1 MKNSTILERN
11 PKGKKM
17 EHFHKTYDFLYT
29 LNLSD
34 GAIIL
39 YGIMRDRWELSLN
52 NGWSDEEDK
61 TYFYF
66 SRKNIQ
72 EIRPRWG
79 LRSISRFLKELLEAN
94 LLCAKYSSNGKDTK
108 YYIMQ
113 IKPEIL
119 KAVMA
124 KNTPGEFGN
133 TPCEFG
139 YTPGEF
145 GNTPGEFGNT
155 IRTIPISQTEQS
167 DQKPDRHSTTTCA
180 GEATVQERDS
190 LLPTLLP
197 KDDTTALNTNVRD
210 IPKKAQS
217 QNESSEVLD
226 AKPNLFKQV
235 QSQEPKLSE
244 QALSDKQATQESLN
258 HIQSLSAQNMGEELL
273 AMSQDT
279 KEPLSENLTTP
290 KVAKDILDKNQEIKK
305 EPSIKEILGIKE
317 TKSKE
322 STALEPLTT
331 NESKKEGFLSIKDLF
346 KMAQKLDAKKQSKKL
361 QETKTPKEESIF
373 SGKSASISEQ
383 TNLSSQRTSGVAKNT
398 LTSKE
403 EFISEKNG
411 ASFKKPSDL
420 FAQDEQTTKEPLS
433 DIEIML
439 QEFKEHVNKNWDEI
453 ISGNI
458 HAEDIFFS
466 KSKNPLSDKF
476 YFATK
481 EQTNKTASPCVD
493 KQNLVNSGANNSINN
508 TKMNNEVNIFAQNEA
523 NLKAH
528 SNKSPGEHFSVQTIK
543 DTGKEAF
550 VHPERSKKRL
560 CANAQPI
567 GLPDFIDAELFAN
580 FIQHR
585 KEIKKP
591 LTPHARDLIIKKLSD
606 FNSRGLDANK
616 ALENSI
622 INGWQGVFEPR
633 SNKFNYQK
641 NSDLSNAQEVG
652 ALGLPL
658 SAMSAWQQA
667 NTRKIQGF

>member
-1 MKNSTILERN
+1 MPNT
-11 PKGKKM
+11 
-17 EHFHKTYDFLYT
+17 
-29 LNLSD
+29 
-34 GAIIL
+34 A
-39 YGIMRDRWELSLN
+39 LSLN
-52 NGWSDEEDK
+52 VPN
-61 TYFYF
+61 
-66 SRKNIQ
+66 
-72 EIRPRWG
+72 
-79 LRSISRFLKELLEAN
+79 
-94 LLCAKYSSNGKDTK
+94 
-108 YYIMQ
+108 
-113 IKPEIL
+113 
-119 KAVMA
+119 
-124 KNTPGEFGN
+124 
-133 TPCEFG
+133 
-139 YTPGEF
+139 
-145 GNTPGEFGNT
+145 
-155 IRTIPISQTEQS
+155 
-167 DQKPDRHSTTTCA
+167 
-180 GEATVQERDS
+180 
-190 LLPTLLP
+190 
-197 KDDTTALNTNVRD
+197 
-210 IPKKAQS
+210 
-217 QNESSEVLD
+217 EVLD
-226 AKPNLFKQV
+226 TKPNLFKQV
-235 QSQEPKLSE
+235 QSQEPKLS
-244 QALSDKQATQESLN
+244 LPSDKKNEQESLN
-258 HIQSLSAQNMGEELL
+258 HIQSLNAQKMGEELL
-273 AMSQDT
+273 ASNQDAKEILSKNLAT
-279 KEPLSENLTTP
+279 PKEP
-290 KVAKDILDKNQEIKK
+290 DILEKNQESKK

-322 STALEPLTT
+322 SIAKEPSLT
-331 NESKKEGFLSIKDLF
+331 NESKEKKEGFLSIKELF
-346 KMAQKLDAKKQSKKL
+346 KMAQKQDAKKQSKKL

-383 TNLSSQRTSGVAKNT
+383 TA
-398 LTSKE
+398 SKD
-403 EFISEKNG
+403 EFIVSNG

-458 HAEDIFFS
+458 HAKDDKFFS

-476 YFATK
+476 YFTTK

-508 TKMNNEVNIFAQNEA
+508 AKMNNEVNIFAQDEA

-528 SNKSPGEHFSVQTIK
+528 SSPGEHFSVQTIK

-550 VHPERSKKRL
+550 AQPDRSKKRL
-560 CANAQPI
+560 CANVEPI
-567 GLPDFIDAELFAN
+567 NLPDFIDAELFAN

-591 LTPHARDLIIKKLSD
+591 LTPNAKNLIIKKLSD

-641 NSDLSNAQEVG
+641 NSDLSNTAEVG

>member
-1 MKNSTILERN
+1 
-11 PKGKKM
+11 M

-79 LRSISRFLKELLEAN
+79 LRSISRFLKELLDAN

-133 TPCEFG
+133 TP
-139 YTPGEF
+139 
-145 GNTPGEFGNT
+145 GEFGNT

-180 GEATVQERDS
+180 GEVAAQ
-190 LLPTLLP
+190 
-197 KDDTTALNTNVRD
+197 DDTTALNTNVRD

-226 AKPNLFKQV
+226 TKPNLFKQV
-235 QSQEPKLSE
+235 QSQEPKSSE

-258 HIQSLSAQNMGEELL
+258 HIQSLNAQNMGEEFL
-273 AMSQDT
+273 ATNQDAKET
-279 KEPLSENLTTP
+279 LSKNLATPKEP
-290 KVAKDILDKNQEIKK
+290 DILDKNQEIKK

-322 STALEPLTT
+322 SIAKEPSLT
-331 NESKKEGFLSIKDLF
+331 NESKEKKEGFLSIKELF
-346 KMAQKLDAKKQSKKL
+346 KMAQEQDAKKQSKKA
-361 QETKTPKEESIF
+361 EASKTLKEESIF

-383 TNLSSQRTSGVAKNT
+383 TNLSSQQP
-398 LTSKE
+398 TSKD
-403 EFISEKNG
+403 EFINING
-411 ASFKKPSDL
+411 ASFKKSEVL

-481 EQTNKTASPCVD
+481 EQTNKTATPCVD

-508 TKMNNEVNIFAQNEA
+508 AKTNNEVNIFAQDEA

-528 SNKSPGEHFSVQTIK
+528 SNKSPEELFSVQTIK

-550 VHPERSKKRL
+550 AQPERSKKRL
-560 CANAQPI
+560 CANVEPI
-567 GLPDFIDAELFAN
+567 NLPDFIDAELFAN

-633 SNKFNYQK
+633 GYKNNYQK
-641 NSDLSNAQEVG
+641 NSDLSNAAGVG

>member
-1 MKNSTILERN
+1 
-11 PKGKKM
+11 M
-17 EHFHKTYDFLYT
+17 EYFHKTYNFLYT

-39 YGIMRDRWELSLN
+39 YGIMRDRWELSLS

-124 KNTPGEFGN
+124 KNTP
-133 TPCEFG
+133 C
-139 YTPGEF
+139 EF

-180 GEATVQERDS
+180 GEIAGQ
-190 LLPTLLP
+190 
-197 KDDTTALNTNVRD
+197 DDTTALNINEPDMPNTALSLNV
-210 IPKKAQS
+210 P
-217 QNESSEVLD
+217 NEVLD
-226 AKPNLFKQV
+226 TKPNLFKQV
-235 QSQEPKLSE
+235 QSQEPKLS
-244 QALSDKQATQESLN
+244 LPSDKKNEQESLN
-258 HIQSLSAQNMGEELL
+258 HIQSLNAQKMGEELL
-273 AMSQDT
+273 ASNQDAKEILSKNLAT
-279 KEPLSENLTTP
+279 PKEP
-290 KVAKDILDKNQEIKK
+290 DILEKNQESKK

-322 STALEPLTT
+322 SIAKEPSLT
-331 NESKKEGFLSIKDLF
+331 NESKEKKEGFLSIKELF
-346 KMAQKLDAKKQSKKL
+346 KMAQKQDAKKQSKKL

-383 TNLSSQRTSGVAKNT
+383 TA
-398 LTSKE
+398 SKD
-403 EFISEKNG
+403 EFIVSNG

-458 HAEDIFFS
+458 HAKDDKFFS

-476 YFATK
+476 YFTTK

-508 TKMNNEVNIFAQNEA
+508 AKMNNEVNIFAQDEA

-528 SNKSPGEHFSVQTIK
+528 SSPGEHFSVQTIK

-550 VHPERSKKRL
+550 AQPDRSKKRL
-560 CANAQPI
+560 CANVEPI
-567 GLPDFIDAELFAN
+567 NLPDFIDAELFAN

-591 LTPHARDLIIKKLSD
+591 LTPNAKNLIIKKLSD

-641 NSDLSNAQEVG
+641 NSDLSNTAEVG

>member
-1 MKNSTILERN
+1 
-11 PKGKKM
+11 M

-79 LRSISRFLKELLEAN
+79 LRSISRFLKELLDAN

-133 TPCEFG
+133 TP
-139 YTPGEF
+139 
-145 GNTPGEFGNT
+145 GEFGNT

-180 GEATVQERDS
+180 GEVAAQ
-190 LLPTLLP
+190 
-197 KDDTTALNTNVRD
+197 DDTTALNTNVRD

-226 AKPNLFKQV
+226 TKPNLFKQV
-235 QSQEPKLSE
+235 QSQEPKSSE

-258 HIQSLSAQNMGEELL
+258 HIQSLNAQNMGEEFL
-273 AMSQDT
+273 ATNQDAKET
-279 KEPLSENLTTP
+279 LSKNLATPKEP
-290 KVAKDILDKNQEIKK
+290 DILDKNQEIKK

-322 STALEPLTT
+322 SIAKEPSLT
-331 NESKKEGFLSIKDLF
+331 NESKEKKEGFLSIKELF
-346 KMAQKLDAKKQSKKL
+346 KMAQEQDAKKQSKKA
-361 QETKTPKEESIF
+361 EASKTLKEESIF

-383 TNLSSQRTSGVAKNT
+383 TNLSSQQP
-398 LTSKE
+398 TSKD
-403 EFISEKNG
+403 EFINING
-411 ASFKKPSDL
+411 ASFKKPEVL

-481 EQTNKTASPCVD
+481 EQTNKTATPCVD

-508 TKMNNEVNIFAQNEA
+508 AKTNNEVNIFAQDEA

-528 SNKSPGEHFSVQTIK
+528 SNKSPEELFSVQTIK

-550 VHPERSKKRL
+550 AQPERSKKRL
-560 CANAQPI
+560 CANVEPI
-567 GLPDFIDAELFAN
+567 NLPDFIDAELFAN

-633 SNKFNYQK
+633 GYKNNYQK
-641 NSDLSNAQEVG
+641 NSDLSNAAGVG

>member
-1 MKNSTILERN
+1 M
-11 PKGKKM
+11 
-17 EHFHKTYDFLYT
+17 
-29 LNLSD
+29 
-34 GAIIL
+34 
-39 YGIMRDRWELSLN
+39 
-52 NGWSDEEDK
+52 
-61 TYFYF
+61 
-66 SRKNIQ
+66 
-72 EIRPRWG
+72 
-79 LRSISRFLKELLEAN
+79 
-94 LLCAKYSSNGKDTK
+94 
-108 YYIMQ
+108 
-113 IKPEIL
+113 
-119 KAVMA
+119 
-124 KNTPGEFGN
+124 
-133 TPCEFG
+133 
-139 YTPGEF
+139 
-145 GNTPGEFGNT
+145 
-155 IRTIPISQTEQS
+155 
-167 DQKPDRHSTTTCA
+167 
-180 GEATVQERDS
+180 
-190 LLPTLLP
+190 
-197 KDDTTALNTNVRD
+197 RD

-226 AKPNLFKQV
+226 TKPNLFKQV
-235 QSQEPKLSE
+235 QSQEPKSSE

-258 HIQSLSAQNMGEELL
+258 HIQSLNAQNMGEEFL
-273 AMSQDT
+273 ATNQDAKET
-279 KEPLSENLTTP
+279 LSKNLATPKEP
-290 KVAKDILDKNQEIKK
+290 DILDKNQEIKK

-322 STALEPLTT
+322 SIAKEPSLT
-331 NESKKEGFLSIKDLF
+331 NESKEKKEGFLSIKELF
-346 KMAQKLDAKKQSKKL
+346 KMAQEQDAKKQSKKA
-361 QETKTPKEESIF
+361 EASKTLKEESIF

-383 TNLSSQRTSGVAKNT
+383 TNLSSQQP
-398 LTSKE
+398 TSKD
-403 EFISEKNG
+403 EFINING
-411 ASFKKPSDL
+411 ASFKKSEVL

-481 EQTNKTASPCVD
+481 EQTNKTATPCVD

-508 TKMNNEVNIFAQNEA
+508 AKTNNEVNIFAQDEA

-528 SNKSPGEHFSVQTIK
+528 SNKSPEELFSVQTIK

-550 VHPERSKKRL
+550 AQPERSKKRL
-560 CANAQPI
+560 CANVEPI
-567 GLPDFIDAELFAN
+567 NLPDFIDAELFAN

-633 SNKFNYQK
+633 GYKNNYQK
-641 NSDLSNAQEVG
+641 NSDLSNAAGVG

>member
-1 MKNSTILERN
+1 
-11 PKGKKM
+11 M

-34 GAIIL
+34 GALIL

-79 LRSISRFLKELLEAN
+79 LRSITRFLKELLDAN

-124 KNTPGEFGN
+124 KNTPGEFGH
-133 TPCEFG
+133 
-139 YTPGEF
+139 
-145 GNTPGEFGNT
+145 TPGEFGNT

-180 GEATVQERDS
+180 DEMAAQEQINLS
-190 LLPTLLP
+190 PALLR
-197 KDDTTALNTNVRD
+197 KDDTTALS
-210 IPKKAQS
+210 PKVP
-217 QNESSEVLD
+217 NEVLD
-226 AKPNLFKQV
+226 TKPNLFKQE
-235 QSQEPKLSE
+235 QNQEQKLS
-244 QALSDKQATQESLN
+244 LPSDKKATQESLN
-258 HIQSLSAQNMGEELL
+258 HIQSLSAQKMDEEFL
-273 AMSQDT
+273 AKNQDT
-279 KEPLSENLTTP
+279 KETLSKNLDAP
-290 KVAKDILDKNQEIKK
+290 KEPDVLDKNQEIKK

-322 STALEPLTT
+322 SIAKEPSLT
-331 NESKKEGFLSIKDLF
+331 NESKEKKEGFLSIKELF
-346 KMAQKLDAKKQSKKL
+346 KMAQEQDAKKQSKKL
-361 QETKTPKEESIF
+361 QETKTLKEESIF
-373 SGKSASISEQ
+373 SGKSVAISEQ
-383 TNLSSQRTSGVAKNT
+383 TA
-398 LTSKE
+398 SKD
-403 EFISEKNG
+403 EFINING

-439 QEFKEHVNKNWDEI
+439 EEFKEHVNKNWDEI

-458 HAEDIFFS
+458 HAKEDIFFS

-481 EQTNKTASPCVD
+481 EQTNKTAAPCVD
-493 KQNLVNSGANNSINN
+493 KQNLVNSGANISINN
-508 TKMNNEVNIFAQNEA
+508 AKMNNEVNIFAQDEA
-523 NLKAH
+523 NFKTH
-528 SNKSPGEHFSVQTIK
+528 SNKSPRELFSVQTIK
-543 DTGKEAF
+543 DTGEEAF
-550 VHPERSKKRL
+550 IQPERSKKHL
-560 CANAQPI
+560 CANTQPI
-567 GLPDFIDAELFAN
+567 NLPDFIDAELFAN

-641 NSDLSNAQEVG
+641 NSDLSNTEEVG

-658 SAMSAWQQA
+658 SVMSAWQQA

>member
-1 MKNSTILERN
+1 
-11 PKGKKM
+11 M
-17 EHFHKTYDFLYT
+17 EYFHKTYNFLYT

-52 NGWSDEEDK
+52 NGWSDEEDT

-79 LRSISRFLKELLEAN
+79 LRSITRFLKELLDAN

-133 TPCEFG
+133 TP
-139 YTPGEF
+139 GEF
-145 GNTPGEFGNT
+145 GNTPGEFGYTPGEFGYTPGEFGYT

-180 GEATVQERDS
+180 GEIAAQ
-190 LLPTLLP
+190 
-197 KDDTTALNTNVRD
+197 DDTTALNINEPD
-210 IPKKAQS
+210 IPNTALS
-217 QNESSEVLD
+217 QNEPSEVLD
-226 AKPNLFKQV
+226 TKPNLFKQEP
-235 QSQEPKLSE
+235 SQEPKSSE
-244 QALSDKQATQESLN
+244 QALSDKRATQESLN
-258 HIQSLSAQNMGEELL
+258 HIQSLSAQKMGEELL
-273 AMSQDT
+273 ATNQDA
-279 KEPLSENLTTP
+279 KETLNENLATP
-290 KVAKDILDKNQEIKK
+290 KAAKDILDKNQEIKK

-322 STALEPLTT
+322 SIAKEPSLT
-331 NESKKEGFLSIKDLF
+331 NESKKEGFLSIKELF
-346 KMAQKLDAKKQSKKL
+346 KMAQEQDAKKQSKKA
-361 QETKTPKEESIF
+361 EASKTLKEESIF
-373 SGKSASISEQ
+373 SGKSVAISEQ
-383 TNLSSQRTSGVAKNT
+383 TSGMGNST
-398 LTSKE
+398 LTSKD

-420 FAQDEQTTKEPLS
+420 FAQDEQTSKEPLS

-458 HAEDIFFS
+458 HAKDDKFFS

-481 EQTNKTASPCVD
+481 EQTNKTATPCVD

-508 TKMNNEVNIFAQNEA
+508 AKTNNEVNIFAQDEA
-523 NLKAH
+523 NLKTH
-528 SNKSPGEHFSVQTIK
+528 SNKSPGELFSVQTIK

-567 GLPDFIDAELFAN
+567 KLPEFIDAELFAN

-633 SNKFNYQK
+633 GYKNNYQK
-641 NSDLSNAQEVG
+641 NSDLSNTAEVG

>member
-1 MKNSTILERN
+1 
-11 PKGKKM
+11 M
-17 EHFHKTYDFLYT
+17 EYFHKTYNFLYT

-79 LRSISRFLKELLEAN
+79 LRSITRFLKELLDAN
-94 LLCAKYSSNGKDTK
+94 LLCAKYSNNGKDTK

-119 KAVMA
+119 KALMA
-124 KNTPGEFGN
+124 KNTPCEFGN
-133 TPCEFG
+133 TPC
-139 YTPGEF
+139 
-145 GNTPGEFGNT
+145 EFGNT

-180 GEATVQERDS
+180 GEIAAQ
-190 LLPTLLP
+190 
-197 KDDTTALNTNVRD
+197 DDTTALNINEPD
-210 IPKKAQS
+210 IPKTAQS
-217 QNESSEVLD
+217 QNEPSEVLD
-226 AKPNLFKQV
+226 T
-235 QSQEPKLSE
+235 KLSE
-244 QALSDKQATQESLN
+244 QALSDKELNLFKQEESQEQKLSLLSDKKNGQESLD
-258 HIQSLSAQNMGEELL
+258 HIQSLSAQKMGEEFL

-279 KEPLSENLTTP
+279 KETLSENLSTP
-290 KVAKDILDKNQEIKK
+290 KAAKDILDKNQETKK

-322 STALEPLTT
+322 SIALESPTT
-331 NESKKEGFLSIKDLF
+331 NETKKEGFLSIKELF
-346 KMAQKLDAKKQSKKL
+346 KMAQEQDAKKQSKKF
-361 QETKTPKEESIF
+361 QETKTLKEESIF
-373 SGKSASISEQ
+373 SGKSAAISEQ
-383 TNLSSQRTSGVAKNT
+383 TNLSSQQTSGVKNST
-398 LTSKE
+398 PTSKD

-411 ASFKKPSDL
+411 ASFKKPGDL
-420 FAQDEQTTKEPLS
+420 FAQDEQTSKEPLS

-458 HAEDIFFS
+458 HASNDKFFS

-493 KQNLVNSGANNSINN
+493 KQILVNSGANNSINN
-508 TKMNNEVNIFAQNEA
+508 TKMNNEVNIFAQDEA

-528 SNKSPGEHFSVQTIK
+528 SNKSPGELFSVQTIK

-550 VHPERSKKRL
+550 AQPDRSKKRL
-560 CANAQPI
+560 CANTQPI
-567 GLPDFIDAELFAN
+567 NLPDFIDAELFAN

-633 SNKFNYQK
+633 EYKNNYQK
-641 NSDLSNAQEVG
+641 NSDLSNAAEVG

>member
-1 MKNSTILERN
+1 
-11 PKGKKM
+11 M
-17 EHFHKTYDFLYT
+17 EYFHKTYNFLYT

-52 NGWSDEEDK
+52 NNWSDEEKK

-79 LRSISRFLKELLEAN
+79 LRSISRFLKELLDAN

-124 KNTPGEFGN
+124 KNTPCEFGN

-139 YTPGEF
+139 NTPCEF
-145 GNTPGEFGNT
+145 GNTPCEFGNT

-180 GEATVQERDS
+180 GEIAAQERDS

-197 KDDTTALNTNVRD
+197 KDDAIALNINEPDIPNTALSPNV
-210 IPKKAQS
+210 P
-217 QNESSEVLD
+217 SEVLD
-226 AKPNLFKQV
+226 TKPKSSKQEP
-235 QSQEPKLSE
+235 SQEPKPSE

-258 HIQSLSAQNMGEELL
+258 HIQSLSVQKMGEEFL

-279 KEPLSENLTTP
+279 KETLNENLSTP
-290 KVAKDILDKNQEIKK
+290 KAANDILEKNQEIKK

-322 STALEPLTT
+322 CIAPEPSTT
-331 NESKKEGFLSIKDLF
+331 NEGKKEGFLSIKELF
-346 KMAQKLDAKKQSKKL
+346 KMAQKQDAKKQSKKL
-361 QETKTPKEESIF
+361 QETKMPKEESIF
-373 SGKSASISEQ
+373 SGKSVAISEQ
-383 TNLSSQRTSGVAKNT
+383 TA
-398 LTSKE
+398 SKD
-403 EFISEKNG
+403 EFINING

-458 HAEDIFFS
+458 HADDKFFS

-476 YFATK
+476 YFTTK
-481 EQTNKTASPCVD
+481 EQANKTASPCVD

-508 TKMNNEVNIFAQNEA
+508 TKMNNEVNIFAQDEA

-528 SNKSPGEHFSVQTIK
+528 SSPGEHFSVQTIK

-550 VHPERSKKRL
+550 VQPDRSKKRL

-567 GLPDFIDAELFAN
+567 NLPDFIDAELFAN
-580 FIQHR
+580 FTQHR

-633 SNKFNYQK
+633 GYKNNYQK
-641 NSDLSNAQEVG
+641 NSDLSNAGGVG

>member
-1 MKNSTILERN
+1 
-11 PKGKKM
+11 
-17 EHFHKTYDFLYT
+17 
-29 LNLSD
+29 
-34 GAIIL
+34 
-39 YGIMRDRWELSLN
+39 
-52 NGWSDEEDK
+52 
-61 TYFYF
+61 
-66 SRKNIQ
+66 
-72 EIRPRWG
+72 
-79 LRSISRFLKELLEAN
+79 
-94 LLCAKYSSNGKDTK
+94 
-108 YYIMQ
+108 
-113 IKPEIL
+113 
-119 KAVMA
+119 
-124 KNTPGEFGN
+124 
-133 TPCEFG
+133 
-139 YTPGEF
+139 
-145 GNTPGEFGNT
+145 
-155 IRTIPISQTEQS
+155 
-167 DQKPDRHSTTTCA
+167 
-180 GEATVQERDS
+180 
-190 LLPTLLP
+190 
-197 KDDTTALNTNVRD
+197 
-210 IPKKAQS
+210 
-217 QNESSEVLD
+217 
-226 AKPNLFKQV
+226 
-235 QSQEPKLSE
+235 
-244 QALSDKQATQESLN
+244 
-258 HIQSLSAQNMGEELL
+258 MGEELL
-273 AMSQDT
+273 ATNQDA
-279 KEPLSENLTTP
+279 KETLNENLNTP
-290 KVAKDILDKNQEIKK
+290 KAAKDILEKNQEIKK

-322 STALEPLTT
+322 SVALESPTT
-331 NESKKEGFLSIKDLF
+331 NESKEKKEGFLSIKELF
-346 KMAQKLDAKKQSKKL
+346 KMAQKQDAKKQSKKA
-361 QETKTPKEESIF
+361 ETAKLKEESIF
-373 SGKSASISEQ
+373 SGKSTVISEQ
-383 TNLSSQRTSGVAKNT
+383 TAEVAKST
-398 LTSKE
+398 LTSKD
-403 EFISEKNG
+403 EFINING

-493 KQNLVNSGANNSINN
+493 KQILVNSGVNISINN
-508 TKMNNEVNIFAQNEA
+508 AKMNNEVNILAQDEA

-528 SNKSPGEHFSVQTIK
+528 SSPGEHFSVQTIK

-550 VHPERSKKRL
+550 VQPERSKKHL
-560 CANAQPI
+560 CANVEPI
-567 GLPDFIDAELFAN
+567 NLPDFIDAELFAN

-641 NSDLSNAQEVG
+641 NSDLSNAHEVG

-658 SAMSAWQQA
+658 SVMSAWQQA

>member
-1 MKNSTILERN
+1 
-11 PKGKKM
+11 M
-17 EHFHKTYDFLYT
+17 EYFHKTYNFLYT

-79 LRSISRFLKELLEAN
+79 LRSITRFLKELLDAN

-124 KNTPGEFGN
+124 KNTPGEFG
-133 TPCEFG
+133 

-145 GNTPGEFGNT
+145 GYT

-197 KDDTTALNTNVRD
+197 KDDTTALNTNEPD
-210 IPKKAQS
+210 IPNTAQS
-217 QNESSEVLD
+217 PNEPSEVLD
-226 AKPNLFKQV
+226 AKPNLFKQEP
-235 QSQEPKLSE
+235 SQEPKSSE
-244 QALSDKQATQESLN
+244 QALSDKKAMQESLN
-258 HIQSLSAQNMGEELL
+258 HIQSLGAQKMDEELL
-273 AMSQDT
+273 ASNQDT
-279 KEPLSENLTTP
+279 KEPLSENLATP
-290 KVAKDILDKNQEIKK
+290 KAAKDILDKNQEIKK

-322 STALEPLTT
+322 SAAEEPSAT
-331 NESKKEGFLSIKDLF
+331 NEGKEKKEGFLSIKDLF
-346 KMAQKLDAKKQSKKL
+346 KMAQKQDAKKQSKKAEIAKL
-361 QETKTPKEESIF
+361 KEESIF

-383 TNLSSQRTSGVAKNT
+383 P
-398 LTSKE
+398 TSKD
-403 EFISEKNG
+403 EFIDKNG
-411 ASFKKPSDL
+411 MSFKKPGDL

-458 HAEDIFFS
+458 HADDKFFS

-508 TKMNNEVNIFAQNEA
+508 TKMNNEVNIFAQDEA

-528 SNKSPGEHFSVQTIK
+528 SSPEEHFSVQTIK

-550 VHPERSKKRL
+550 AQPDRSKKRL
-560 CANAQPI
+560 CANVEPI
-567 GLPDFIDAELFAN
+567 NLPDFIDAELFAN

-591 LTPHARDLIIKKLSD
+591 LTPNAKNLIIKKLSD

-633 SNKFNYQK
+633 ADKNNYRK
-641 NSDLSNAQEVG
+641 NSDLSNASDVG

-658 SAMSAWQQA
+658 GAMSAWQQA